1 MTRYEKLKNRKHGYS
16 RIPRH
21 LVDRLRQRDITRPTA
36 INFAVAIADYIGSRT
51 NLWTCSLSDEQLA
64 DVLGCS
70 LRVAKRT
77 RRDLV
82 ANDII
87 VQRKYEDKYGNRY
100 IGCRQFR
107 YVVDDNSTGPGG
119 E

>member
-1 MTRYEKLKNRKHGYS
+1 MTRYEKLKNRKYGYS

-36 INFAVAIADYIGSRT
+36 INFAVAIADYIGSRK

-70 LRVAKRT
+70 LRIVGRT

-87 VQRKYEDKYGNRY
+87 VQWKYEDKYGNRY